1 MRYTYEYKLK
11 CVKEYQNGVYPKT
24 PKGVSTYGFRSRV
37 RKWSRA
43 CDALGTDAL
52 KHKAHNNFYSPNQKF
67 ALVSQV
73 LDGKSLLSAA
83 LCSGVD
89 EMSLSLWMKKYSEL
103 GYNGLIN
110 KNKHEEK
117 LMKKHK
123 NIKTESEHEELI
135 RLREEN
141 EYLKTEIA
149 FIKKLDALR
158 REKRAAQ
165 LEAKKQQQSNSSDKK
180 DTN

>member
-11 CVKEYQNGVYPKT
+11 CVKEYQKGIYPQT
-24 PKGVSTYGFRSRV
+24 PIGVSTYGFRSRV

-52 KHKAHNNFYSPNQKF
+52 KHRAHNNFYSPNQKF

-73 LDGKSLLSAA
+73 LDGKSLLSVA

-89 EMSLSLWMKKYSEL
+89 EMSLSLWLKKYSEL

-117 LMKKHK
+117 PMKKHK
-123 NIKTESEHEELI
+123 NIKPESEHEELI

-149 FIKKLDALR
+149 FIKKLDAL
-158 REKRAAQ
+158 AAQ

>member
-1 MRYTYEYKLK
+1 
-11 CVKEYQNGVYPKT
+11 
-24 PKGVSTYGFRSRV
+24 
-37 RKWSRA
+37 
-43 CDALGTDAL
+43 
-52 KHKAHNNFYSPNQKF
+52 
-67 ALVSQV
+67 
-73 LDGKSLLSAA
+73 
-83 LCSGVD
+83 
-89 EMSLSLWMKKYSEL
+89 MSLSLWMKKYSEL

-123 NIKTESEHEELI
+123 NTKPESEHEELI

-149 FIKKLDALR
+149 FIKKLDAL
-158 REKRAAQ
+158 AAQ